1 MITIIYLSRKRY
13 LKNTVWIILNL
24 RGLFYIQYLMSNLL
38 WKITRFIVGSSP
50 LSKWCDGSHF
60 LNYYNNRSTERNKKD
75 FFFLVWQAIKC
86 TMVQQNEW
94 VPVQKGNFL
103 CTRRLTAEIMELFTN
118 IFFCVANNK
127 IVGQWS
133 LLKCIINKEINHKKK
148 KKGK

>member
-1 MITIIYLSRKRY
+1 MWYKYS
-13 LKNTVWIILNL
+13 
-24 RGLFYIQYLMSNLL
+24 
-38 WKITRFIVGSSP
+38 
-50 LSKWCDGSHF
+50 GSHF

-75 FFFLVWQAIKC
+75 FFFFFWVWQAIKC

-103 CTRRLTAEIMELFTN
+103 CTRRLTAEIMEPFTN

-133 LLKCIINKEINHKKK
+133 LLKCIINKEINRKKK
-148 KKGK
+148 RKKRNKIPSSGSWLNQLENICKGWSFASLCVPQRPLMLTGWSLFWTL